1 MAAVAAGAVVVL
13 LGLWVS
19 ADGED
24 RAGQQRSLVYLSGL
38 DDHLLDAHDTVPM
51 YRRPGDDPI
60 AEVPTDTLAWA
71 YAESGEWVEVRL
83 AEGGT
88 EHRGWV
94 ADFFLRGELH
104 LVDPVTPGC
113 PVPAGRTAG
122 TVDHALD
129 PSTKVR
135 PLDLVGGQAQVRVL
149 ATGQTWWVE
158 RRTLSERPGP
168 DVRRPGSPADCDQ
181 IVAEPP
187 APHVHRPGVP

>member
-1 MAAVAAGAVVVL
+1 MAAVAAGAAVIL

-19 ADGED
+19 TDGD
-24 RAGQQRSLVYLSGL
+24 DQAGQQRSLVYLSGL
-38 DDHLLDAHDTVPM
+38 DDHLLDARDTVPM

-60 AEVPTDTLAWA
+60 AEVPADTLAWA

-83 AEGGT
+83 AEGGS

-135 PLDLVGGQAQVRVL
+135 PLDLVGQHAQVRVL